1 MRASPGID
9 RASSFTGRA
18 FAALAL
24 ILAVAGCA
32 TGRATPSSTPSLVPT
47 QSPSAS
53 PSAIG
58 TAVPSPT
65 LQHRVFTLTGS
76 MRDLRTQHAAAML
89 DDGRVLIVGS
99 GVVAEIYDPST
110 GKFTT
115 TGSLSHDRTQPSAVT
130 LHDGRVLVVG
140 AADNVD
146 AKDTGAEIYDPATG
160 KFTPARPLVDRSGPA
175 VALLQDGRVL
185 VAGGADVRSSS
196 EDCVAS
202 AELYDPTS
210 GKFTMT
216 GSMRAAREAATATVL
231 SDGRVL
237 VAGGGPCGDPQSG
250 TATTYA
256 TAEIYDPR
264 TGTFSPAGDM
274 SVEREEDTATLLP
287 DGRVL
292 VAGGFSYLS
301 GQYYSSA
308 EIFDPSTNRFALTGS
323 MTTARSDDVAVLLP
337 DGKVLVAGGNN
348 ADNQEDGVASAEVF
362 DPTTGTFTAT
372 GSMHWPRSFFTATL
386 LSDGEVLVSGGAI
399 DSAVCELYWP

>member
-1 MRASPGID
+1 MSAEPTSP
-9 RASSFTGRA
+9 
-18 FAALAL
+18 
-24 ILAVAGCA
+24 
-32 TGRATPSSTPSLVPT
+32 STPT
-47 QSPSAS
+47 F
-53 PSAIG
+53 
-58 TAVPSPT
+58 SPT
-65 LQHRVFTLTGS
+65 PARGTFTLTGS
-76 MRDLRTQHAAAML
+76 MRDLRAQHAAAML
-89 DDGRVLIVGS
+89 RDGRVLLVAS

-110 GKFTT
+110 GTFTT
-115 TGSLSHDRTQPSAVT
+115 TGSLSHDRTEPSAVT
-130 LHDGRVLVVG
+130 LLDGRVLVVG

-146 AKDTGAEIYDPATG
+146 AKDTGAELYDPATG
-160 KFTPARPLVDRSGPA
+160 KFIPARPLVDRSGPA

-185 VAGGADVRSSS
+185 VAGGADVRSRS

-216 GSMRAAREAATATVL
+216 GSMRAARAGATATAL

-237 VAGGGPCGDPQSG
+237 VAGGGSCGDPQSG

-264 TGTFSPAGDM
+264 TGTFSPAGNM

-292 VAGGFSYLS
+292 IAGGFSYLS

-308 EIFDPSTNRFALTGS
+308 ELFDPSTNRFVPTGS
-323 MTTARSDDVAVLLP
+323 MGTARSDDVAVLLP

-348 ADNQEDGVASAEVF
+348 ADNQEDGVASAELF
-362 DPTTGTFTAT
+362 DPTTGTFSAT

-386 LSDGEVLVSGGAI
+386 LSDGDVLVAGGAI
-399 DSAVCELYWP
+399 DSAVCELYRP